1 MEKDPEAE
9 KKFRDI
15 LESRKDALY
24 MPLKPS
30 SRIRGKLA
38 IMADFINGKRNGSDI
53 WDKVK
58 KGLANMEN
66 PNDLAVDQLDR
77 QNKSISKFE
86 IFNTYRDSED
96 SRQEMMEKRQLSDFE
111 LNFNFLENDMELS
124 YIKEKHDKQLIPYIQ
139 DIILQ
144 LQLIHQTTGVDMSS
158 QV

>member
-1 MEKDPEAE
+1 
-9 KKFRDI
+9 
-15 LESRKDALY
+15 

-38 IMADFINGKRNGSDI
+38 ITADFINGKRNGSEI

-111 LNFNFLENDMELS
+111 LNFNFLENDMELA

-144 LQLIHQTTGVDMSS
+144 LLKHFIKEV
-158 QV
+158 

>member
-1 MEKDPEAE
+1 
-9 KKFRDI
+9 
-15 LESRKDALY
+15 

-111 LNFNFLENDMELS
+111 LNFNFLENDMELA